1 MDYGYPVSVLGFDAE
16 RGLWSL
22 DHDFDTD
29 TMLWQ
34 LVHGADGSE
43 LRSELRDAMGHV
55 VAAGQMT
62 ADVPLVLQK
71 PDGGMIRLDRI
82 EIAGV
87 LCLYMASE
95 PLTPG
100 IDYAEAEPFAL
111 PARAASPEEI
121 AALPCLGSGTMIATA
136 EGPAPIDWLRPG
148 DRVLTRDNG
157 YQPLLWVGQHTM
169 PRRAPAETRPLLL
182 SAACFGEALPERDV
196 LLSPGTGVLLA
207 GHELELWFGESEMF
221 AKARHALPKAEAGA
235 GSQKLYSMLLAT
247 PEVVLAEG
255 MWVGSVHADA
265 AYLSLLPD
273 RIRGAISARVTAGHA
288 DPVRA
293 WLEDWEV
300 AMFRRERLARARR
313 VAA

>member
-1 MDYGYPVSVLGFDAE
+1 MDCGYPVSVLGRDAE

-22 DHDFDTD
+22 DHDFDAA
-29 TMLWQ
+29 TMLWEIAEGDA
-34 LVHGADGSE
+34 GA
-43 LRSELRDAMGHV
+43 ELRDAMGHV
-55 VAAGQMT
+55 ILQGTLT

-71 PDGGMIRLDRI
+71 PDGGTVRLDRI
-82 EIAGV
+82 EIDGV
-87 LCLYMASE
+87 LCLYVPSE
-95 PLTPG
+95 LLTPG

-121 AALPCLGSGTMIATA
+121 AALPCLGGGTMIATS
-136 EGPAPIDWLRPG
+136 EGPVPIDWLRPG

-169 PRRAPAETRPLLL
+169 PRRAPGETRPLLL
-182 SAACFGEALPERDV
+182 ATACFGDSLPERDV

-221 AKARHALPKAEAGA
+221 AKACHALPKAEAEA
-235 GSQKLYSMLLAT
+235 GPQKLYSMLLAT

-255 MWVGSVHADA
+255 MWVSSVHADA
-265 AYLSLLPD
+265 AYMSLLPD
-273 RIRGAISARVTAGHA
+273 RIRGSIGPRVKAGHA
-288 DPVRA
+288 DPIRA
-293 WLEDWEV
+293 WLDDWEV